1 MGWGREGMETDLKA
15 EIRLAASLTTG
26 DVQYD
31 LDAALGSVSRMYLT
45 STRLHCYLYR
55 LCRKRIPRFPPM
67 ARDGGHG
74 KQRGG
79 YWLIFAHM
87 TSRVLY

>member
-1 MGWGREGMETDLKA
+1 METDLKA
-15 EIRLAASLTTG
+15 EIRLAASVTTG

-31 LDAALGSVSRMYLT
+31 LCLGQCVTHVLYLT

-74 KQRGG
+74 Q
-79 YWLIFAHM
+79 
-87 TSRVLY
+87 